1 MKKRYRIVTD
11 NYLGYEVQETFLNF
25 FWFQSKNRRNNNINT
40 HRSIEKAKQHIE
52 DLKNK
57 KFDFKSII
65 VYTE

>member
-11 NYLGYEVQETFLNF
+11 NFLGYEVQETFLNI
-25 FWFQSKNRRNNNINT
+25 FWFQSKSKRSDINT
-40 HRSIEKAKQHIE
+40 HRSIEIAKQHIE
-52 DLKNK
+52 HLKNK